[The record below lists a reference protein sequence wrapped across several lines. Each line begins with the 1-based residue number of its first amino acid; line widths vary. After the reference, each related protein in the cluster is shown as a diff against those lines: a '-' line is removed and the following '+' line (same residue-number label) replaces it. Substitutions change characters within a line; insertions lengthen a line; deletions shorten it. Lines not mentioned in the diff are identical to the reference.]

1 LGSRANDLEVALR
14 ELYTEYHGEIPSEE
28 QVYADY
34 EELYRDWHKA
44 DPYYDGFPNVEELQ
58 FELDRASKT
67 KRYYVLID
75 QASEEARLA
84 AHWQEKLEHFLD
96 IQARMEVNMRRLKEL
111 RQLRA
116 LSQEELAE
124 ESGVG
129 RATIS
134 RIERGE
140 TGAHGRTLRRLA
152 KALGV
157 GVEEL
162 VKVEANDG

>member
-1 LGSRANDLEVALR
+1 
-14 ELYTEYHGEIPSEE
+14 
-28 QVYADY
+28 
-34 EELYRDWHKA
+34 
-44 DPYYDGFPNVEELQ
+44 
-58 FELDRASKT
+58 
-67 KRYYVLID
+67 
-75 QASEEARLA
+75 
-84 AHWQEKLEHFLD
+84 
-96 IQARMEVNMRRLKEL
+96 MEVNVRRLKEL

>member
-1 LGSRANDLEVALR
+1 
-14 ELYTEYHGEIPSEE
+14 
-28 QVYADY
+28 
-34 EELYRDWHKA
+34 
-44 DPYYDGFPNVEELQ
+44 
-58 FELDRASKT
+58 
-67 KRYYVLID
+67 
-75 QASEEARLA
+75 
-84 AHWQEKLEHFLD
+84 
-96 IQARMEVNMRRLKEL
+96 MEVNVRRLKEL
-111 RQLRA
+111 RRLRA

-152 KALGV
+152 QALGV

-162 VKVEANDG
+162 VKVQANDV